1 LTVNSYELIDVD
13 GDVYQIVDLIYR
25 YMKWIKVFESFESLE
40 SSDFESLSESS
51 IESICKKFGIT
62 NWTQNSDGLINVD
75 GDVYL
80 RDKGLTKL
88 PLNFGRVTGHFN
100 CYQNNLT
107 TLKGAPKEV
116 GGDFWCCRNN
126 QLTTLEGGPSR
137 VGGDFWCNNNQ
148 LTTLEGGPKEVG
160 GNFNC
165 SVNEL
170 TTLKG
175 APIRVGGNFD
185 CHKNNLTSLEGAPE
199 NIDYYF
205 NCKFN
210 DLISLEGLPIVDD
223 DQLYF
228 EENPIWEVYKLFPN
242 MKSYLDSLDYG
253 YLRGNSIDKRRFG
266 EALDELGIKIPES
279 IPGWKYI

>member
-1 LTVNSYELIDVD
+1 MKHLKLFENFDDIEFEIRSICREYGIFNYSINSDGTVDVD
-13 GDVYQIVDLIYR
+13 GDVDISGG
-25 YMKWIKVFESFESLE
+25 WIEKIPL
-40 SSDFESLSESS
+40 
-51 IESICKKFGIT
+51 KFG
-62 NWTQNSDGLINVD
+62 S
-75 GDVYL
+75 
-80 RDKGLTKL
+80 
-88 PLNFGRVTGHFN
+88 VTG
-100 CYQNNLT
+100 
-107 TLKGAPKEV
+107 
-116 GGDFWCCRNN
+116 DFLCQSN
-126 QLTTLEGGPSR
+126 E
-137 VGGDFWCNNNQ
+137 

-185 CHKNNLTSLEGAPE
+185 CYKNNLTSLEGAPE

-210 DLISLEGLPIVDD
+210 DLISLEGLPIVDENK
-223 DQLYF
+223 LYF

-266 EALDELGIKIPES
+266 EALDELGIKMPKS